1 LPNTCRAERYQR
13 PALFKGTCM
22 PLDPYQPCPCG
33 LDKKVK
39 FCCGSEIVGELN
51 KIHDLVGGE
60 QRLGAIDHINRLLAV
75 NPNRGCL
82 LLEKAS
88 IQIELREFD
97 AAKKTVNE
105 LLTVLPS
112 NPSGLSLLAT
122 LEAAE
127 GKVDEAVDTLQQALE
142 SAQGRISGQL
152 YQAISVAA
160 RALVVIGEPLAA
172 RGHLL
177 FQVGATD
184 GQERT
189 SMAGLLELEGSG
201 QIPLAAL
208 GLDRPLAPEASGRL
222 SAAGIAEFNAALKD
236 AGVGCWLRA
245 AQKLEALAEREP
257 YDPAVWRNIGIFR
270 SWLGHSDRA
279 RAALRRYA
287 SFASVP
293 RDDAVE
299 TEAAVQFLTEASDI
313 DTLPEVTLTYAITDA
328 SALQEQLLSN
338 RRLQS
343 VQFDAAAFRED
354 GEVPPLS
361 VFMLLDREVPA
372 NSDGLTLENV
382 PTVVGELLLFGKQ
395 TDRAARVEVALI
407 KNDQYD
413 DRKRAVEDVLGQFSA
428 GLEKEEET
436 GRVSR
441 VAAALSLSWRL
452 PDNTPHELRKQM
464 VAEHRRNIL
473 LNVWPDLPQGV
484 LDGKSLRQAA
494 ADASM
499 QVRVLA
505 TILLADLSEVDE
517 LPVYNE
523 VRRAVGLPTVEP
535 LDPQGLRVVSLSP
548 ARLARVDVK
557 KLGDDD
563 LLGVL
568 HRGMMM
574 SSPRILRRVGLEI
587 AGRPTMA
594 GKVDK
599 AELFEI
605 LAKMSTD
612 SDEALAH
619 IHQAQEAA
627 TAAGKSPARF
637 LIAEIPIRIQRR
649 EIDEFKNLFDRLS
662 ARHINEPGVAQA
674 LQSILYQLGLL
685 RPDGSMA
692 PPRGGAPAAGPVAA
706 AAPAPASSLW
716 TPDQGAPA
724 APAGKSKLI
733 IPGMD

>member
-1 LPNTCRAERYQR
+1 
-13 PALFKGTCM
+13 M

-88 IQIELREFD
+88 IQLELREFEP
-97 AAKKTVNE
+97 AKKTVND
-105 LLTVLPS
+105 LLTLLPS
-112 NPSGLSLLAT
+112 NPNGLALLAT

-127 GKVDEAVDTLQQALE
+127 GKAEEAVDTLQQALE
-142 SAQGRISGQL
+142 SAQGRITSHL
-152 YQAISVAA
+152 YQAISIVA
-160 RALVVIGEPLAA
+160 RVLIVTGEPLAA

-184 GQERT
+184 GQERGA
-189 SMAGLLELEGSG
+189 MATLLELEGSG
-201 QIPLAAL
+201 QIPLPAL

-222 SAAGIAEFNAALKD
+222 SAAGIAEFNAALKE
-236 AGVGCWLRA
+236 AGIGCWLNA

-257 YDPAVWRNIGIFR
+257 YDPAVWKSIGIFR
-270 SWLGHSDRA
+270 AWLGDSERA

-299 TEAAVQFLTEASDI
+299 TEAVVQYLTDASDI
-313 DTLPEVTLTYAITDA
+313 DSIPEVTLTYAITDA
-328 SALQEQLLSN
+328 SALQEYLLSN
-338 RRLQS
+338 RKLQS
-343 VQFDAAAFRED
+343 VPFDAAAFREAE
-354 GEVPPLS
+354 EVPPLS
-361 VFMLLDREVPA
+361 MFMLLDREVPA
-372 NSDGLTLENV
+372 NSEGLTRENV
-382 PTVVGELLLFGKQ
+382 PTVIGELLLFGKQ
-395 TDRAARVEVALI
+395 TDRGARVEMALI
-407 KNDQYD
+407 KNDQFD
-413 DRKRAVEDVLGQFSA
+413 ARKRMLEEVLGQFNA

-452 PDNTPHELRKQM
+452 PDNTPHDLRKAM

-473 LNVWPDLPQGV
+473 LNVWPDLPQGA

-499 QVRVLA
+499 QVRALA
-505 TILLADLSEVDE
+505 TILLADLSEADE
-517 LPVYNE
+517 LPLYNE
-523 VRRAVGLPTVEP
+523 VRRAIGLPTVEP
-535 LDPQGLRVVSLSP
+535 LDPQGLRVASLSP
-548 ARLARVDVK
+548 ARLARLDVK
-557 KLGDDD
+557 KLSDPD
-563 LLGVL
+563 LEGVF

-574 SSPRILRRVGLEI
+574 SSPRILRRVGPEM
-587 AGRPTMA
+587 ADRPALA
-594 GKVDK
+594 GKIDR

-605 LAKMSTD
+605 LAKVSTD
-612 SDEALAH
+612 SDESLAY
-619 IHQAQEAA
+619 IHKAQEAA

-649 EIDEFKNLFDRLS
+649 EIEEFRQLFDRLS
-662 ARHINEPGVAQA
+662 TRHINEPGVAQA
-674 LQSILYQLGLL
+674 LQAILYQLGVL
-685 RPDGSMA
+685 RPDGSVA
-692 PPRGGAPAAGPVAA
+692 PPRGGAAAAGPAAA
-706 AAPAPASSLW
+706 AAPAPASGLW
-716 TPDQGAPA
+716 TPDQGTAA
-724 APAGKSKLI
+724 APSGKSKLI
-733 IPGMD
+733 LPGMD